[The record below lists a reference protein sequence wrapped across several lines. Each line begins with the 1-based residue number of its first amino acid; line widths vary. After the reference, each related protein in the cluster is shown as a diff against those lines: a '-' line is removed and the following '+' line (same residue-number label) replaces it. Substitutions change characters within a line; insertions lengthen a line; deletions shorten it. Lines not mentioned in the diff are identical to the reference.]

1 MQNCKEV
8 DFLCNVAEIYL
19 NGNGRREKCGSSC
32 VRRKRRDDVWLA
44 PPSSP
49 HLPLRSRELAGAIS
63 GHSRRRKSYTAYGQL
78 AFSPTISD
86 ERCCF
91 IISFPTSTAC
101 CKADDDD
108 APPAIDGAARDE
120 DITGFARFSRRRS
133 GSGEDTNDGGVP
145 VRRRRPGSRHRC
157 TGGDERRP
165 VRRAGASGGEG
176 GRSWR
181 Q

>member
-1 MQNCKEV
+1 MSQKS
-8 DFLCNVAEIYL
+8 IYKD
-19 NGNGRREKCGSSC
+19 NGRRERVGGSC

-63 GHSRRRKSYTAYGQL
+63 GHTRRRKSCTAYGRL

-101 CKADDDD
+101 CKADDD

-133 GSGEDTNDGGVP
+133 GSGEDTDDGGAP
-145 VRRRRPGSRHRC
+145 VRRRRPGSRHRR
-157 TGGDERRP
+157 TGGELT
-165 VRRAGASGGEG
+165 G
-176 GRSWR
+176 
-181 Q
+181 